1 MAEPSAQFV
10 VSVLGEANGDSFTV
24 QVGLETIGK
33 VYKSGLAH
41 DLGRWVWSEPPYNVS
56 GSLLAG
62 ERRPWGFRHAPGGR
76 LGASVSSV
84 QRGSAVTRAIGAIL
98 AASGSWA
105 FS

>member
-62 ERRPWGFRHAPGGR
+62 ERGPGDFDTR
-76 LGASVSSV
+76 LEAVWALL
-84 QRGSAVTRAIGAIL
+84 SARFKGDQP
-98 AASGSWA
+98 
-105 FS
+105 